1 MKIINNSIN
10 FKSFTVIGFIS
21 ILIFIFKWFFSYYF
35 FKDDLSI
42 KIIFDSPS
50 DGFFYYVY
58 LEALSS
64 LNFNN
69 SFDVNIDNLKNIPI
83 PFYAILIPSILHS
96 LFGNYS
102 VENTSCCF
110 ISGITIPPETITCSI
125 TCSWVKVQTISSK
138 TSSVSSNVSL

>member
-69 SFDVNIDNLKNIPI
+69 SFDVNIDRSLLDGLSFSTPKRFEQFAFGEADKQLNYRNKQ
-83 PFYAILIPSILHS
+83 YLIEYFLQLFFSNAAAS
-96 LFGNYS
+96 LAPES
-102 VENTSCCF
+102 VAAAAAAAAA
-110 ISGITIPPETITCSI
+110 
-125 TCSWVKVQTISSK
+125 
-138 TSSVSSNVSL
+138 